1 MRHRLASLTA
11 LACAGAALA
20 TAGPAVA
27 DHAPTPSEARQIKS
41 AIRTTSL
48 AGIDE
53 VPRNQYVIRGI
64 RVSTV
69 SPWWAT
75 AVQAARPAFRST
87 FQGGYVVLV
96 RTAPANE
103 PGPWVVIDAGS
114 SGVGCLIAP
123 FRVLQDL
130 RIGDCPAGDRI

>member
-27 DHAPTPSEARQIKS
+27 DRAATPAEVRQVKA
-41 AIRTTSL
+41 AIRSSPV

-53 VPRNQYVIRGI
+53 VPRNRYLIRGI
-64 RVSTV
+64 RVSTL

-103 PGPWVVIDAGS
+103 PGPWVVVDAGS

-130 RIGDCPAGDRI
+130 RIGDCPPGDRI